1 MVRRSA
7 VVILVVV
14 AVASGA
20 AVLTHRTG
28 GTFVPTEASSSAVG
42 RPLAASPNS
51 GAGSSGPASGAA
63 SAPIACPDPA
73 PPGQGSSPLGS
84 ASHVFTRSTD
94 DGVAIR
100 VYKLTEPT
108 VVGCGPVFPE
118 GSTGAPA
125 VACGSSSVSV
135 EMSDESAVGQGF
147 LTASMDAVAANG
159 SSTASGDAAHAE
171 SQPEA
176 LSSGAFGVVEGDPVW
191 WVAVQVGS
199 EVAQVEITFADG
211 SSDEMT
217 PVGGIALLAHHIVA
231 TTLSTDPYSVKGSL
245 TFTDASGNVLDTVTL
260 PDVPT
265 PMTVP
270 LPVPASPS
278 STPP

>member
-1 MVRRSA
+1 M
-7 VVILVVV
+7 
-14 AVASGA
+14 
-20 AVLTHRTG
+20 
-28 GTFVPTEASSSAVG
+28 
-42 RPLAASPNS
+42 
-51 GAGSSGPASGAA
+51 
-63 SAPIACPDPA
+63 
-73 PPGQGSSPLGS
+73 
-84 ASHVFTRSTD
+84 
-94 DGVAIR
+94 
-100 VYKLTEPT
+100 
-108 VVGCGPVFPE
+108 GCGPVFPE

-278 STPP
+278 STPPGAAANPGAVGSGTAGPAAGEGSASTDTSSSSAPGTVIACPMVPTAQAPSGATAAIP